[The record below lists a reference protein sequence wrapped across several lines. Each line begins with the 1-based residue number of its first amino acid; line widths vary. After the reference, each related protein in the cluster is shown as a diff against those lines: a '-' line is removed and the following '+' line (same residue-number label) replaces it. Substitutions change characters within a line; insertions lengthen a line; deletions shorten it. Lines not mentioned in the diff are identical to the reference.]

1 MLNLVVNTLD
11 ELISLQKQL
20 IRYAERKQT
29 VLIERKVDELTEL
42 VKEEAKLVK
51 QLSQL
56 EDERQLLVADV
67 LEEHP
72 GLTFSQF
79 AEQIPDE
86 HVRQELHLQ
95 LKTLQMLLTELQAK
109 NKSNEKILEDSMSFV
124 QHMITQVTKSKQ
136 QQSTTNRRQG
146 SKTTNNQSRL
156 FRYKSLKVA
165 GKQGK
170 QWFHHFTVWN

>member
-11 ELISLQKQL
+11 ELISIQKQL

-42 VKEEAKLVK
+42 VKEETKLVK
-51 QLSQL
+51 QLGQL
-56 EDERQLLVADV
+56 EDERQQLVADV
-67 LEEHP
+67 LKEHP

-86 HVRQELHLQ
+86 DVKQELYSQ

-109 NKSNEKILEDSMSFV
+109 NKTNEKILEDSVSFV

-136 QQSTTNRRQG
+136 QHFNYQSPASQQKPQTSNQG
-146 SKTTNNQSRL
+146 FFDTR
-156 FRYKSLKVA
+156 A
-165 GKQGK
+165 
-170 QWFHHFTVWN
+170 

>member
-11 ELISLQKQL
+11 ELISIQKQL

-42 VKEEAKLVK
+42 VKEETKLVK

-56 EDERQLLVADV
+56 EDERQQLVADV

-86 HVRQELHLQ
+86 HVKHELHSQ
-95 LKTLQMLLTELQAK
+95 LTTLQMLLTELQVK
-109 NKSNEKILEDSMSFV
+109 NKINEKILEDSMSFV
-124 QHMITQVTKSKQ
+124 QHMITQVTKTKQ
-136 QQSTTNRRQG
+136 QHFNYQSPAVQQ
-146 SKTTNNQSRL
+146 KPQTNNQGFFDTR
-156 FRYKSLKVA
+156 A
-165 GKQGK
+165 
-170 QWFHHFTVWN
+170 

>member
-11 ELISLQKQL
+11 ELISIQKQL

-42 VKEEAKLVK
+42 VKEETKLVK
-51 QLSQL
+51 QLGQL
-56 EDERQLLVADV
+56 EDERQQLVADV

-86 HVRQELHLQ
+86 DVKQELHLQ
-95 LKTLQMLLTELQAK
+95 LQTLQTLLIELQAK
-109 NKSNEKILEDSMSFV
+109 NKTNEKLLEDSVSFV

-136 QQSTTNRRQG
+136 QHFNYQSPVAGQP
-146 SKTTNNQSRL
+146 KTQSNNQGFFDTR
-156 FRYKSLKVA
+156 A
-165 GKQGK
+165 
-170 QWFHHFTVWN
+170 

>member
-11 ELISLQKQL
+11 ELISIQKQL

-51 QLSQL
+51 QLGQL
-56 EDERQLLVADV
+56 EDERQQLVADV

-86 HVRQELHLQ
+86 QVKQELHLQ
-95 LKTLQMLLTELQAK
+95 LKTLQTLLTELQAK
-109 NKSNEKILEDSMSFV
+109 NRTNEKLLEDSMSFV

-136 QQSTTNRRQG
+136 QNFNYQSPAGQQKPQ
-146 SKTTNNQSRL
+146 SNNQGFFDTR
-156 FRYKSLKVA
+156 A
-165 GKQGK
+165 
-170 QWFHHFTVWN
+170 

>member
-86 HVRQELHLQ
+86 QVRQELHLQ

-109 NKSNEKILEDSMSFV
+109 NKTNEKILEDSMSFV

-136 QQSTTNRRQG
+136 QQFNYQSPAGQQKTQTTNQG
-146 SKTTNNQSRL
+146 FFDTR
-156 FRYKSLKVA
+156 A
-165 GKQGK
+165 
-170 QWFHHFTVWN
+170 

>member
-11 ELISLQKQL
+11 ELISIQKQL

-51 QLSQL
+51 QLGQL
-56 EDERQLLVADV
+56 EDERQQLVADV

-86 HVRQELHLQ
+86 AVKQDLHLQ
-95 LKTLQMLLTELQAK
+95 LKTLQTLLTELQAK
-109 NKSNEKILEDSMSFV
+109 NKTNEKLLEDSMSFV
-124 QHMITQVTKSKQ
+124 QHMITEVTKTKQ
-136 QQSTTNRRQG
+136 QHFNYQSPAGQQKPQ
-146 SKTTNNQSRL
+146 SNNQGFFDTR
-156 FRYKSLKVA
+156 A
-165 GKQGK
+165 
-170 QWFHHFTVWN
+170 

>member
-1 MLNLVVNTLD
+1 MLNLVVNALD
-11 ELISLQKQL
+11 ELISIQKQL

-42 VKEEAKLVK
+42 VKEETKLVK
-51 QLSQL
+51 QLGQL
-56 EDERQLLVADV
+56 EDERQQLVADV

-86 HVRQELHLQ
+86 EIKQELYSQ
-95 LKTLQMLLTELQAK
+95 LTTLQMLLTELQAK
-109 NKSNEKILEDSMSFV
+109 NKTNEKILEDSVSFV

-136 QQSTTNRRQG
+136 QHFNYQSPANQQ
-146 SKTTNNQSRL
+146 KPPTNNQGFFDTR
-156 FRYKSLKVA
+156 A
-165 GKQGK
+165 
-170 QWFHHFTVWN
+170 

>member
-11 ELISLQKQL
+11 ELISIQKQL

-42 VKEEAKLVK
+42 VKEETKLVK

-86 HVRQELHLQ
+86 QVRQELHLQ

-136 QQSTTNRRQG
+136 QQFNYQSPAGQQKPQTTNQG
-146 SKTTNNQSRL
+146 FFDTR
-156 FRYKSLKVA
+156 A
-165 GKQGK
+165 
-170 QWFHHFTVWN
+170 

>member
-11 ELISLQKQL
+11 ELISIQKQL

-86 HVRQELHLQ
+86 QVRQELHLQ

-136 QQSTTNRRQG
+136 QQFNYQSPAGQQ
-146 SKTTNNQSRL
+146 KPQTNNQGFFDTR
-156 FRYKSLKVA
+156 A
-165 GKQGK
+165 
-170 QWFHHFTVWN
+170 

>member
-11 ELISLQKQL
+11 ELISIQKQL

-51 QLSQL
+51 QLGQL
-56 EDERQLLVADV
+56 EDERQQLVADV

-86 HVRQELHLQ
+86 QVKQELHLQ

-109 NKSNEKILEDSMSFV
+109 NKTNETLLEDSMSFV
-124 QHMITQVTKSKQ
+124 QHMITEVTKSKQ
-136 QQSTTNRRQG
+136 QHFNYQSPLDQKK
-146 SKTTNNQSRL
+146 SQTNNQGFFDTR
-156 FRYKSLKVA
+156 A
-165 GKQGK
+165 
-170 QWFHHFTVWN
+170 

>member
-11 ELISLQKQL
+11 ELISIQKQL

-42 VKEEAKLVK
+42 VKEETKLVK

-56 EDERQLLVADV
+56 EDERQQLVADV

-86 HVRQELHLQ
+86 HVKQELHSQ

-109 NKSNEKILEDSMSFV
+109 NKVNEKILEDSMSFV

-136 QQSTTNRRQG
+136 QHFNYPSPAGQQ
-146 SKTTNNQSRL
+146 KPQTNNQGFFDTR
-156 FRYKSLKVA
+156 A
-165 GKQGK
+165 
-170 QWFHHFTVWN
+170 

>member
-11 ELISLQKQL
+11 ELISIQKQL

-51 QLSQL
+51 QLGQL
-56 EDERQLLVADV
+56 EDERQQLVADV

-79 AEQIPDE
+79 AQQIPDE
-86 HVRQELHLQ
+86 DVKQELHLQ

-109 NKSNEKILEDSMSFV
+109 NKTNEKLLEDSMSFV
-124 QHMITQVTKSKQ
+124 QHMITEVTKSKQ
-136 QQSTTNRRQG
+136 QHYNYQSPVGQQ
-146 SKTTNNQSRL
+146 KPQTNNQGFFDTR
-156 FRYKSLKVA
+156 A
-165 GKQGK
+165 
-170 QWFHHFTVWN
+170 

>member
-11 ELISLQKQL
+11 ELISIQKQL

-42 VKEEAKLVK
+42 VKEETKLVK

-86 HVRQELHLQ
+86 HVKQELHSQ
-95 LKTLQMLLTELQAK
+95 LTTLQMLLTELQAK
-109 NKSNEKILEDSMSFV
+109 NKVNEKILEDSMSFV
-124 QHMITQVTKSKQ
+124 QHMITQVTQSKQ
-136 QQSTTNRRQG
+136 QHFNYHSPAGQQ
-146 SKTTNNQSRL
+146 KPQTNNQGFFDTR
-156 FRYKSLKVA
+156 A
-165 GKQGK
+165 
-170 QWFHHFTVWN
+170 

>member
-11 ELISLQKQL
+11 ELISIQKQL

-42 VKEEAKLVK
+42 VKEETKLVK
-51 QLSQL
+51 QLGQL
-56 EDERQLLVADV
+56 EDERQQLVADV

-86 HVRQELHLQ
+86 EIKQELYSQ
-95 LKTLQMLLTELQAK
+95 LTTLQMLLTELQAK
-109 NKSNEKILEDSMSFV
+109 NKTNEKILEDSVSFV

-136 QQSTTNRRQG
+136 QHFNYQSPASQQ
-146 SKTTNNQSRL
+146 KPPTNNQGFFDTR
-156 FRYKSLKVA
+156 A
-165 GKQGK
+165 
-170 QWFHHFTVWN
+170 

>member
-11 ELISLQKQL
+11 ELISIQKQL

-51 QLSQL
+51 QLGQL
-56 EDERQLLVADV
+56 EDERQQLVADV

-86 HVRQELHLQ
+86 DVKQDLHLQ
-95 LKTLQMLLTELQAK
+95 LKTLQTLLTELQAK
-109 NKSNEKILEDSMSFV
+109 NKTNEKLLEDSMSFV
-124 QHMITQVTKSKQ
+124 QHMITEVTKSKQ
-136 QQSTTNRRQG
+136 QQYNYQSPAGQQKPQ
-146 SKTTNNQSRL
+146 SNNQGFFDTR
-156 FRYKSLKVA
+156 A
-165 GKQGK
+165 
-170 QWFHHFTVWN
+170 

>member
-11 ELISLQKQL
+11 ELISIQKQL

-51 QLSQL
+51 QLGQL
-56 EDERQLLVADV
+56 EDERQQLVADV

-86 HVRQELHLQ
+86 QVKQELHLQ
-95 LKTLQMLLTELQAK
+95 LKTLQTLLTELQAK
-109 NKSNEKILEDSMSFV
+109 NKTNEKLLEDSMSFV

-136 QQSTTNRRQG
+136 QNFNYQSPAGQQKPQ
-146 SKTTNNQSRL
+146 SNNQGFFDTR
-156 FRYKSLKVA
+156 A
-165 GKQGK
+165 
-170 QWFHHFTVWN
+170 

>member
-11 ELISLQKQL
+11 ELISIQKQL

-42 VKEEAKLVK
+42 VKEETKLVK
-51 QLSQL
+51 QLGQL
-56 EDERQLLVADV
+56 EDERQQLVADV

-86 HVRQELHLQ
+86 QVKQELHLQ
-95 LKTLQMLLTELQAK
+95 LKTLQMLLTELQVK
-109 NKSNEKILEDSMSFV
+109 NKVNEKILEDSMSFV

-136 QQSTTNRRQG
+136 QQFNYQSPAGQQ
-146 SKTTNNQSRL
+146 KPQTNNQGFFDTR
-156 FRYKSLKVA
+156 A
-165 GKQGK
+165 
-170 QWFHHFTVWN
+170 